1 MQHMGKVRNAS
12 EKQIEYGKRIAQ
24 EARERRLLDGKWLCS
39 KCGSHK
45 NIEEYHDIKTK
56 SGNAPSRCAEC
67 CLEATR
73 KYHRKKAQE
82 DAKERE
88 QAKATRAVA
97 RRVILLAKMLT
108 CAKCGETKPRGDWP
122 IERGTERG
130 SFPGKPRKYC
140 CSFSKRSDAEVKEDV
155 RRGSKVCSSCGE
167 RKGFESFS
175 PNRQAEDG
183 RQTTCKQCRRAK
195 VGSGYWR
202 GGRNG
207 RREIIATRSDGSLT
221 PELVGAMFAQAKTC
235 PCCTGTMT
243 RNEKVMDHIMPLK
256 LGGAHS
262 QQNTMVL
269 CRSCNS
275 IKAAKHPSDWL
286 SMLNDDVAARMRA
299 IYTEKGLDFG

>member
-1 MQHMGKVRNAS
+1 MTKVRPAS
-12 EKQIEYGKRIAQ
+12 EKQIANWRKIA
-24 EARERRLLDGKWLCS
+24 ALAKERRFFDGKWLCCVC
-39 KCGSHK
+39 KTYKH
-45 NIEEYHDIKTK
+45 IDEYHKSSIK
-56 SGNAPSRCAEC
+56 SGNAPSRCASC
-67 CLEATR
+67 SREAIKQSR
-73 KYHRKKAQE
+73 IKRVAQE
-82 DAKERE
+82 ANLRRE
-88 QAKATRAVA
+88 AKAERAAQRRA
-97 RRVILLAKMLT
+97 RLLAELKT
-108 CAKCGETKPRGDWP
+108 CARCGESKPRGEWP
-122 IERGTERG
+122 IERGTQDG
-130 SFPGKPRKYC
+130 GYPGKTRKYC
-140 CSFSKRSDAEVKEDV
+140 CSPSKRSDAEVKEDI
-155 RRGSKVCSSCGE
+155 RLGSKVCSSCGE
-167 RKGFESFS
+167 RKSFELFS
-175 PNRQAEDG
+175 PNRKGQDG

-221 PELVGAMFAQAKTC
+221 PEVVGAMFAQAKTC